1 MSKDFETFK
10 KQAKEAAKQAGEEYR
25 PYREKIEEKATLYN
39 TEYFAGIAFNF

>member
-25 PYREKIEEKATLYN
+25 PYREKIEEKALQAYTPLLLV
-39 TEYFAGIAFNF
+39 